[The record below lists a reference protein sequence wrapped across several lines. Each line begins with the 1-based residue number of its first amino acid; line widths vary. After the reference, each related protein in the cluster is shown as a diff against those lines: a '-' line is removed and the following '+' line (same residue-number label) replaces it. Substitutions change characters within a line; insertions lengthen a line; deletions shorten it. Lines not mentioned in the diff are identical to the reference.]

1 MTVSRLILIL
11 YFMVFNTIIGD
22 SVQKKD
28 KLVLHCHSVV
38 VLLVRFTKVKVITAD
53 VLNMW
58 YVRIDN
64 GYMRSR
70 WHQNGCWT
78 KDMK

>member
-1 MTVSRLILIL
+1 MLKILCPELIQ
-11 YFMVFNTIIGD
+11 FTG
-22 SVQKKD
+22 
-28 KLVLHCHSVV
+28 HSVV

-64 GYMRSR
+64 GHMRSR
-70 WHQNGCWT
+70 WHQNGCRT

>member
-1 MTVSRLILIL
+1 MLKIPCLELIQ
-11 YFMVFNTIIGD
+11 YT
-22 SVQKKD
+22 
-28 KLVLHCHSVV
+28 CHVGV
-38 VLLVRFTKVKVITAD
+38 LVRLTKVKVITAD

-70 WHQNGCWT
+70 WHQNGCRT

>member
-1 MTVSRLILIL
+1 MPNLLM
-11 YFMVFNTIIGD
+11 YFESYIFHSYLSFTGENFI
-22 SVQKKD
+22 
-28 KLVLHCHSVV
+28 VLNCHSVV
-38 VLLVRFTKVKVITAD
+38 VLLVRFTKAKVITAD

-70 WHQNGCWT
+70 WHQNGCRT